1 VVSIIKVLG
10 VKHKFIHFL
19 NKNTMYWKTWLK
31 TICPKDWTIDEI
43 YSFLISSNVVDVTKE
58 MISNEIQ

>member
-1 VVSIIKVLG
+1 MSFLFII
-10 VKHKFIHFL
+10 HSL
-19 NKNTMYWKTWLK
+19 NKNTMYWKSWLK